1 MGIRDKWAVHGGSA
15 ANYSGRKSFPRAI
28 AIFFF
33 LFNKLNLTAVPQA
46 KQPLVITS

>member
-28 AIFFF
+28 AIFF
-33 LFNKLNLTAVPQA
+33 KLNLTAVPQA